1 MGDPYS
7 FLESAISPPETLA
20 IRNALKYLDHLN
32 AVVVEETGAS
42 STSGSSKN
50 TGASA
55 TASFLTNPTTTAV
68 RAKNPGATQGQGLGP
83 KGALGSPSPDA
94 AVVTRLKSQITPL
107 GFHLAALPV
116 RLTSCLDI
124 SSTISLNY
132 HS

>member
-42 STSGSSKN
+42 LTSGSSKN

-55 TASFLTNPTTTAV
+55 TASFLANPTTGAV
-68 RAKNPGATQGQGLGP
+68 RAKNPGTAQGQGLGP
-83 KGALGSPSPDA
+83 KGALGSLSPDA

-116 RLTSCLDI
+116 RLISCLDI
-124 SSTISLNY
+124 PSISLNY